1 MAYMSQEYKKEL
13 APRIKAVLK
22 KYGLK
27 GTISVRNHSGIAVKI
42 QSGKVDFRNDLNTQD
57 EYTERRFTGEF
68 GVQVSPY
75 SIDRNWGGESRN
87 CLNELVE
94 AMRGPHYFNDSDIQ
108 TDYFN
113 RSHYV
118 YITLGGN
125 KGVYQVII

>member
-42 QSGKVDFRNDLNTQD
+42 QSGKVDFRNDFIPLDFIPHD
-57 EYTERRFTGEF
+57 EYTDSLFARAS
-68 GVQVSPY
+68 GVHVNPY
-75 SIDRNWGGESRN
+75 SVDGHWGGESRN

-94 AMRGPHYFNDSDIQ
+94 AMKGPHYFA
-108 TDYFN
+108 DYFN

-118 YITLGGN
+118 YLTLGGN
-125 KGVYQVII
+125 KGAYQVII